1 MPLVSSGQ
9 NNGMLKIAEIMPKRR
24 SLGHRI
30 LPNAGELVS
39 LASSSQNDGMLVV
52 VVDGTLEDRGGVS
65 EMLHLWVP
73 HTLEGNVCQWH
84 STMAPLPMKS

>member
-1 MPLVSSGQ
+1 M
-9 NNGMLKIAEIMPKRR
+9 
-24 SLGHRI
+24 
-30 LPNAGELVS
+30 S
-39 LASSSQNDGMLVV
+39 LASSGQNDGMLVV

-84 STMAPLPMKS
+84 STMAPLPTKS

>member
-1 MPLVSSGQ
+1 M
-9 NNGMLKIAEIMPKRR
+9 
-24 SLGHRI
+24 
-30 LPNAGELVS
+30 S
-39 LASSSQNDGMLVV
+39 LASSGQNDGMLMV

-84 STMAPLPMKS
+84 STMAPLPAKS